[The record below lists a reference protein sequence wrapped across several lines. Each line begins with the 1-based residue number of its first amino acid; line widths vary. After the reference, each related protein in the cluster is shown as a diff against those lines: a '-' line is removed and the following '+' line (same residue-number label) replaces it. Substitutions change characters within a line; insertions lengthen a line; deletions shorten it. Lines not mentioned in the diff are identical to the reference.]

1 MGRRPE
7 RPVGPDV
14 WATCRELIPAG
25 SVHAFLAEH
34 RDELFPEAMFAD
46 MYPSPNGRPSVPPQ
60 ILATA
65 TVLQVLENLTDWDT
79 VTHLRCDL
87 RWKAACGLGLNDPAF
102 DPSLLIYFR
111 RRLARSRD
119 PDRIFTVMRN
129 VIAQTGV
136 LTGKRRRA
144 LDSTVFADAVATQD
158 TVTQLIAAIRRV
170 IREVPGAGEV
180 AAQVCTGHDYT
191 QPGKPRIAWDDQ
203 AARTVLVDNLV
214 SDALRLLGHLPEQD
228 LGEQA
233 ANAVGLLALVAGQDV
248 EPADDSDGTDGR
260 WRIARRT
267 APGRVI
273 STVDPEAR
281 HVHTTRH
288 DYRDGF
294 KAHVCLEPETG
305 LFTAVALRRGDGAD
319 NHEAAVAGELLADE
333 DDSDGPL
340 TVLGDTA
347 YGSGQARA
355 RLSAAGHTA
364 LVKPPPLRPAVPG
377 GFTLDEFRV
386 DTAASTV
393 TCPAGHTVP
402 LTPASGRHRQRR
414 AYFHRL
420 CTGCPLRGRCTTSQ
434 AGKNVTIRPHHDTQ
448 AAARHQAATDSGWQ
462 DEYRRWRPLVERG
475 IAWLAHHARRLHY
488 RGVGKNDAWL
498 HTRAA
503 ALNLR
508 RLINLGLDNTDGTWT
523 INPATA

>member
-1 MGRRPE
+1 
-7 RPVGPDV
+7 VY
-14 WATCRELIPAG
+14 
-25 SVHAFLAEH
+25 AFLAEH
-34 RDELFPEAMFAD
+34 RDALFPETMFAD

-87 RWKAACGLGLNDPAF
+87 RWKAACGLGLNDTAF

-119 PDRIFTVMRN
+119 PDRIFAVVRE

-136 LTGKRRRA
+136 LTGRRRRA
-144 LDSTVFADAVATQD
+144 LDSTVFEDAVATQD
-158 TVTQLIAAIRRV
+158 TVTQLISAIRRV
-170 IREVPGAGEV
+170 AREVPGAPQV

-191 QPGKPRIAWDDQ
+191 RPGKPRIAWDDQ
-203 AARTVLVDNLV
+203 AARGELVDNLV
-214 SDALRLLGHLPEQD
+214 SDALRLLGHLPEQN
-228 LGEQA
+228 LGERA
-233 ANAVGLLALVAGQDV
+233 ADAVGLLALVAGQDV

-281 HVHTTRH
+281 HLHTSRH

-333 DDSDGPL
+333 NGPL

-347 YGSGQARA
+347 YGGGEARA
-355 RLSAAGHTA
+355 RLTAAGHTA

-377 GFTLDEFRV
+377 GFTLDEFRI

-402 LTPASGRHRQRR
+402 LTAAAGRHRQRR
-414 AYFHRL
+414 AYFHQL
-420 CTGCPLRGRCTTSQ
+420 CTGCPLRGRCTKGQ
-434 AGKNVTIRPHHDTQ
+434 AGRIVTIRPHHDAQ
-448 AAARHQAATDSGWQ
+448 AAARHQAATDPAWTG
-462 DEYRRWRPLVERG
+462 EYRRWRPLVERG
-475 IAWLAHHARRLHY
+475 IAWLTRHARRLHY

-498 HTRAA
+498 RHRAA

-508 RLINLGLDNTDGTWT
+508 RLINLGLDITEGTWK